1 MTNTR
6 TGRAV
11 DSEQYLK
18 CDNLLLSKRQIE
30 ILSML
35 AKGIGSKLIADKLN
49 ISVHTVSRHRQD
61 ILSRLRVTNTAAAV
75 EIGFRMHLIH

>member
-1 MTNTR
+1 M
-6 TGRAV
+6 
-11 DSEQYLK
+11 DSEQYLQY
-18 CDNLLLSKRQIE
+18 DNLLLSKRQVE

-35 AKGIGSKLIADKLN
+35 AKGVGSKQIADKLN

-75 EIGFRMHLIH
+75 EIGFS